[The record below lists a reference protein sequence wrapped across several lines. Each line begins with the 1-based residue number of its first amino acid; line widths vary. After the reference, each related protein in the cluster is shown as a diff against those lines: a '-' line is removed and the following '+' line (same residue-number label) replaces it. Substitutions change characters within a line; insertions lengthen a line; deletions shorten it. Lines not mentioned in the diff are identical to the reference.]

1 VPVLDLLQH
10 RLNILDHR
18 ALAYV
23 GIHNRNQLRR
33 DLVGKVS
40 MSSRRFR
47 EIGIESDFVL
57 VHLTSRLSVGQL
69 LLCLW
74 HMCNDPELLE
84 HPQSVPYIPAFYDL
98 LARQSMNPDSGNL
111 HLFTSRRDAH

>member
-1 VPVLDLLQH
+1 
-10 RLNILDHR
+10 
-18 ALAYV
+18 
-23 GIHNRNQLRR
+23 
-33 DLVGKVS
+33 

-47 EIGIESDFVL
+47 EICIESDFVL
-57 VHLTSRLSVGQL
+57 VHLTSRLPVGQ
-69 LLCLW
+69 CLW

-111 HLFTSRRDAH
+111 HLFTSRRDAHQFALMSSRASPSSQQSISGIDHFLA